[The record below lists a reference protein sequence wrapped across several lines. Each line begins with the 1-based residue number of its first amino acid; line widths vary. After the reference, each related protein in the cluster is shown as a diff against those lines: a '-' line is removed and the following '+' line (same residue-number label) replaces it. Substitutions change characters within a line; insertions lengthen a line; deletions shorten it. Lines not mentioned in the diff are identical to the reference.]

1 MGCLKVSRMV
11 SNPSKNLT
19 SIATSDLHSTP
30 SEMLEDYEVDVFVSK
45 MDFTIYVFPGPQVY

>member
-1 MGCLKVSRMV
+1 MV